1 MARPSFLSN
10 KQVTCDFCGR
20 DFIGNIN
27 TANLFMCD
35 RCLRY
40 LCSASDEQ
48 KIKFLERFKGEKE
61 KEKVIKRFIN
71 EEVLSNGTETA
82 VNQQHSFGGNDP
94 KRLLRV
100 AANKIWKKPDNFKL
114 DKAGS

>member
-10 KQVTCDFCGR
+10 KQVTCDFCGL
-20 DFIGNIN
+20 DLVGNIN

-35 RCLRY
+35 LCLRY
-40 LCSASDEQ
+40 LSNATDEK
-48 KIKFLERFKGEKE
+48 KIKFLERFKGEKV

-71 EEVLSNGTETA
+71 EEVLANGRETA
-82 VNQQHSFGGNDP
+82 VNQQHSFGGDDP

-100 AANKIWKKPDNFKL
+100 GANKIWKKPNHFKL
-114 DKAGS
+114 DKAGP